1 MGKSMEPVMK
11 SLRSFAAAVALAA
24 TSFGPAYA
32 ADPLVL
38 VDVDPVPV
46 KVTFSRTNL
55 TTFAAFVGSISNTSG
70 RTLNRVRFEATP
82 TVYRDGNMG
91 LIAAPFVSGASSP
104 GCTSSAG
111 KVTCELGQMTNGQSR
126 SLVLVLQAPLAPTT
140 PFAPLPCSNTW
151 NPAGPAVQSPG
162 SPTNCDRIDLAWAYI
177 YSEGTNDN
185 PNQSSHTDSTP
196 GLTFTALGTPTGTQV
211 WSWVTPGGTTFF
223 TGNQAIAGT
232 LFDNVPDLATTKVFV
247 PATWNF
253 PANSNGVVLRTA
265 QIDETE
271 TAGSLT
277 STLTVPG
284 NASGTSYMEIT
295 LRRDASTI
303 PSGFQLRDWVITYQ
317 HTLPDGP
324 VITPQLCSKSTTA
337 APLPRS
343 GVPCEIDGSRIAYK
357 NNNAPTPAFV
367 GDYEARFRAFNNGR
381 FGTQ

>member
-1 MGKSMEPVMK
+1 MN
-11 SLRSFAAAVALAA
+11 SLRSLVAAVALAA
-24 TSFGPAYA
+24 TSFAPAYA
-32 ADPLVL
+32 ADPLVV
-38 VDVDPVPV
+38 VDVDPAPV
-46 KVTFSRTNL
+46 KVTFSRTGQ
-55 TTFAAFVGSISNTSG
+55 TTFSAFVGSISNNSG
-70 RTLNRVRFEATP
+70 HTLNGVRFEATP

-111 KVTCELGQMTNGQSR
+111 KVTCELGQMSNGQSR
-126 SLVLVLQAPLAPTT
+126 SLVLVFQAPAAPTA

-162 SPTNCDRIDLAWAYI
+162 SPTNCDRIDLAWTYF
-177 YSEGTNDN
+177 YGEGTNDN
-185 PNQSSHTDSTP
+185 PNQSAHNDSTA
-196 GLTFTALGTPTGTQV
+196 GLTFAALGTPDRLQM
-211 WSWVTPGGTTFF
+211 WSWVPPGGTTFV

-232 LFDNVPDLATTKVFV
+232 LFDNVPDLATTKVVV
-247 PATWNF
+247 PGTWNF

-271 TAGSLT
+271 TPGVSLT

-284 NASGTSYMEIT
+284 NASGTNYMEIT

-303 PSGFQLRDWVITYQ
+303 PSGFKLSDWVITYQ
-317 HTLPDGP
+317 HTPTSTLISP
-324 VITPQLCSKSTTA
+324 VPLCSQSTAA

-381 FGTQ
+381 FGIQ